1 MNNPQKL
8 AQEIADILDEK
19 KAENVVVLD
28 ISRLTTLA
36 DYFVIASGRSEL
48 QVSSLTRNC
57 RVMAEKKFPSAYG
70 LQLVALDYNDIIV
83 HIFHYEEEHNLERLG
98 RMPNSQFKF
107 YRLRLK
113 SAILSGFHTSFPF

>member
-48 QVSSLTRNC
+48 QVSSLTEELQEK
-57 RVMAEKKFPSAYG
+57 MAEKGISLRHMDRG
-70 LQLVALDYNDIIV
+70 SRWVALDYNDIIV
-83 HIFHYEEEHNLERLG
+83 HIFHYEERAFYNLERLWSDAE
-98 RMPNSQFKF
+98 RVSSNS
-107 YRLRLK
+107 
-113 SAILSGFHTSFPF
+113 TD